1 MPTPQE
7 IFDKRDK
14 FLEKREAVLNRK
26 VAAAER
32 KLLDEIVDQFLD
44 RLETSKGVIVN
55 NGENIELTQAIDL
68 IFAKFDRTLG
78 RQLIDGYIQDIQ
90 LAQNLNRQY
99 FQFFEDNQ
107 KVFARVST
115 KVQTTVRNRLG
126 ITKYGSIKRSGY
138 LDNFLKGNPGKQDVL
153 EIATKAITGEQSKAQ
168 ARKQLALSVAGDE
181 NVSGKLA

>member
-68 IFAKFDRTLG
+68 IFAKFW
-78 RQLIDGYIQDIQ
+78 
-90 LAQNLNRQY
+90 QY
-99 FQFFEDNQ
+99 FNKKKVYFLIPKLDRSWLVQ
-107 KVFARVST
+107 KSKKCRKSW
-115 KVQTTVRNRLG
+115 K
-126 ITKYGSIKRSGY
+126 
-138 LDNFLKGNPGKQDVL
+138 FLAFWP
-153 EIATKAITGEQSKAQ
+153 
-168 ARKQLALSVAGDE
+168 
-181 NVSGKLA
+181 